1 MKYTHKKLLNDIL
14 HSTVEGSEP
23 TPFHTPRVATPSRE
37 RRGYARLYDRECKRR
52 ARLSQFHLIER
63 A

>member
-14 HSTVEGSEP
+14 HSTVDGVRQRTDSLP
-23 TPFHTPRVATPSRE
+23 YVPRVATPSRE
-37 RRGYARLYDRECKRR
+37 RRGYADRECKRR